1 MIRSMTGYGAAEEE
15 LPDGRVLRAEIRTVN
30 HRHLNVN
37 VRLPRG
43 WEILESKVT
52 ERVRAVLSRGS
63 VSLSMACERP
73 DHEDTGAPGL
83 DMDRVRRLV
92 SLLRLA
98 GEELDFDGKL
108 DVNTVA
114 GLPGVWRTDA
124 LPAPPPPDEAGLL
137 SCAEAALGGVVAMRE
152 AEGRRLEEELR
163 RSVGRIKAEV
173 DVIEARAPE
182 RLIRERDRLRERVAL
197 LSDAVEVD
205 EDRLAREIAY
215 LAEKW
220 DIAEEIVRLRSHVTF
235 FLEQLG
241 NAGGGPV
248 TGERAK
254 RRSGAED
261 PDSAVVGRKAGKRLG
276 FVVQE
281 MNREANTLGAKANDA
296 AISASAVAIKEELER
311 IREQLEN
318 VE

>member
-43 WEILESKVT
+43 WENLESKVT
-52 ERVRAVLSRGS
+52 ERVRTVLSRGS

-241 NAGGGPV
+241 DAGGGPV
-248 TGERAK
+248 TAERAK
-254 RRSGAED
+254 RGSGAED
-261 PDSAVVGRKAGKRLG
+261 PDSAVVGRQAGKRLG